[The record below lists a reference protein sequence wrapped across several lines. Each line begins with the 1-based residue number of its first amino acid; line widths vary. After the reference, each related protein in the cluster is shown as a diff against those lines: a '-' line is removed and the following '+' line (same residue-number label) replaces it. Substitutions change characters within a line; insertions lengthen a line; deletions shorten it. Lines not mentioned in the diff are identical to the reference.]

1 MNAIH
6 DKNYTILLFPEEDF
20 IEKIQDFRIKYT

>member
-1 MNAIH
+1 MNTIN

-20 IEKIQDFRIKYT
+20 IKRIQDFRMKYI